1 MTKFFL
7 IVLFFAIYI
16 LVWYLLVLKFDPHN
30 NTKEPESTEKEV
42 VQNEIIVTQK
52 NTRNDYV
59 IKSKSYSKT
68 EIHKVLIYV
77 NTVFIVITIITGSI
91 VGYRNK
97 ENFRKSIQPS
107 IESLLVNME
116 AQFNFNITY
125 SGHATSLYENDID
138 FEIVIGDKTYIL
150 KERWHI
156 YGNDKRNNK
165 IEFTNQIMSQNKE
178 WILDMVIV
186 FVTGVS
192 IIFCL
197 SFIAWKIL
205 SNMRKNKLKIT
216 DEHIIATG
224 DKERTTI
231 LPYENIFSV
240 SEGGIKGITLYT
252 SIGKVTFH
260 LIKNRNEIIKAV
272 SQKIK
277 HDKSVNIQ

>member
-7 IVLFFAIYI
+7 LVLFFAIYI

-30 NTKEPESTEKEV
+30 NTKEPEPIEKEV
-42 VQNEIIVTQK
+42 VQNEIIVKPHKIQK
-52 NTRNDYV
+52 ES
-59 IKSKSYSKT
+59 ILKSKSYSKT
-68 EIHKVLIYV
+68 EIEHMFIIIDLICSIIILAFSILVGIIDRKMYEKEINDRYFKDVEYYFDIDSEFYAAEKAELLSQYNDWLTYSTITFLVGIVLI
-77 NTVFIVITIITGSI
+77 IIISSI
-91 VGYRNK
+91 VQTALN
-97 ENFRKSIQPS
+97 
-107 IESLLVNME
+107 
-116 AQFNFNITY
+116 
-125 SGHATSLYENDID
+125 
-138 FEIVIGDKTYIL
+138 
-150 KERWHI
+150 
-156 YGNDKRNNK
+156 
-165 IEFTNQIMSQNKE
+165 
-178 WILDMVIV
+178 
-186 FVTGVS
+186 
-192 IIFCL
+192 
-197 SFIAWKIL
+197 
-205 SNMRKNKLKIT
+205 NMRKNKLKIT